1 MQYGTLRGESV
12 QKCLM
17 QLRSQYGSDVFVIDT
32 REISESGFLGT
43 GLFKKKIYE
52 VDYMI
57 KEQNAPYHNRKSP
70 ERKSSTRKKTAEQ
83 AALSFLAGGS
93 ASTGDD
99 SWPSREKK
107 SRSSEYPTS
116 VRKPALPATEA
127 AEQWPSTEKR
137 APASQGQKEDSQ
149 AESGKS
155 REEVDVPELDQLI
168 ASLKALKDE
177 TGKDLERSRGEEK
190 KEEESDARMERLLKK
205 MDAMARAEGMQNSWS
220 APGSSRNAPGLTQG
234 NARAPASQQVIK
246 VAEPPSAEEIDAL
259 WSDKYDP
266 TRPAAEMPAEAELSD
281 EELMAAAE
289 KEVERLA
296 QPEPSMASSAGR
308 KLEINTGRGWSGASL
323 AGSSNQSYNDPES
336 ERGTMTAVAQDP
348 TARKFMQIRQR
359 LLDSSLSSDLADR
372 IIRSVDD
379 SLSRNDRQQPG
390 RIEEVTLSK
399 LSNMIRMVPDI
410 APPRGECRAVML
422 VGPTGSGKTSSIAK
436 LATRYLLHEKR
447 EVSIYNLDLYRLGA
461 TEMLKVHAEIIGAP
475 FYAPLSVEEFRKQM
489 DEDPAEIMLID
500 TAGISGRDGRL
511 QDIQAFRD
519 ACPVKLDVHL
529 TVAAGTE
536 SRMVDRVFETFDSFG
551 FDKILLTKLDE
562 TDFFGAFIEHADKFN
577 RPFSFLMDGPGVP
590 GNIMDARPDD
600 LARMLLD

>member
-32 REISESGFLGT
+32 REIAESGFLGT
-43 GLFKKKIYE
+43 GLFKKKIFE

-57 KEQNAPYHNRKSP
+57 KEHNAPYHQKKSP
-70 ERKSSTRKKTAEQ
+70 ERKASGKRKTAEQ

-93 ASTGDD
+93 GSTGDD
-99 SWPSREKK
+99 SWPSNEKK
-107 SRSSEYPTS
+107 SRSSEYP
-116 VRKPALPATEA
+116 VARKRPALSQPGEAETPAGNA
-127 AEQWPSTEKR
+127 AAARSDEFKVSP
-137 APASQGQKEDSQ
+137 
-149 AESGKS
+149 
-155 REEVDVPELDQLI
+155 REEADLPELDQLI
-168 ASLKALKDE
+168 ASLKALKEE
-177 TGKDLERSRGEEK
+177 TGKDLDRKSSNAKSED
-190 KEEESDARMERLLKK
+190 ESDARMERLLKK
-205 MDAMARAEGMQNSWS
+205 MDSMARAEALSSTSSIRSEPTSGQMNG
-220 APGSSRNAPGLTQG
+220 GSK
-234 NARAPASQQVIK
+234 QQLIK

-259 WSDKYDP
+259 WSDKYDQGSS
-266 TRPAAEMPAEAELSD
+266 AVDMPAEAEMSD
-281 EELMAAAE
+281 EELMAA
-289 KEVERLA
+289 VDRI
-296 QPEPSMASSAGR
+296 SAGQQNSENGAPVR
-308 KLEINTGRGWSGASL
+308 KLEINTGRGWPVAALGVSEEQAPNPP
-323 AGSSNQSYNDPES
+323 SSAAENVNNLS
-336 ERGTMTAVAQDP
+336 AAQDP

-359 LLDSSLSSDLADR
+359 LMNSSLSSELADR

-379 SLSRNDRQQPG
+379 SLSRNDRQLPG

-447 EVSIYNLDLYRLGA
+447 DVSIYNLDLYRLGA

-475 FYAPLSVEEFRKQM
+475 FHAPLSVDEFKKQM

-500 TAGISGRDGRL
+500 TAGISGPDGRL
-511 QDIQAFRD
+511 NDIQAFRD

-529 TVAAGTE
+529 TVAAGTD
-536 SRMVDRVFETFDSFG
+536 SRMIDRVFETFDNFG

>member
-32 REISESGFLGT
+32 REVTESGFLGT

-57 KEQNAPYHNRKSP
+57 KEQNAPYHQKKTP
-70 ERKSSTRKKTAEQ
+70 ERKSNTRKKTAEQ
-83 AALSFLAGGS
+83 AALSFLSGGS
-93 ASTGDD
+93 ASTGED
-99 SWPSREKK
+99 SWPSERR
-107 SRSSEYPTS
+107 SRSSEYP
-116 VRKPALPATEA
+116 VAARKPLARREELPAPDIQNPGHSEGT
-127 AEQWPSTEKR
+127 SEKPD
-137 APASQGQKEDSQ
+137 ADI
-149 AESGKS
+149 
-155 REEVDVPELDQLI
+155 PELDQLI
-168 ASLKALKDE
+168 ASLKALKEE
-177 TGKDLERSRGEEK
+177 TGRDLDRSK
-190 KEEESDARMERLLKK
+190 KEQKTEKESDDRMNRLLKK
-205 MDAMARAEGMQNSWS
+205 MDEMARAEQSAALSSREKAPKAAQSVPS
-220 APGSSRNAPGLTQG
+220 APVPG
-234 NARAPASQQVIK
+234 AFK

-259 WSDKYDP
+259 WSEQYDP
-266 TRPAAEMPAEAELSD
+266 GTSAEAMPVEAEMSD
-281 EELMAAAE
+281 EALLAAADRIGSNAGAGE
-289 KEVERLA
+289 ANGSRHFPVV
-296 QPEPSMASSAGR
+296 PEGVWPAR
-308 KLEINTGRGWSGASL
+308 KLEINTGRGRHSDSL
-323 AGSSNQSYNDPES
+323 ADDGSFDTGAEFRVSSQES
-336 ERGTMTAVAQDP
+336 ERAGLLTASQDP

-379 SLSRNDRQQPG
+379 SLSRNDRQHPG
-390 RIEEVTLSK
+390 RIEEATLNK

-475 FYAPLSVEEFRKQM
+475 FYAPLSVEEFKKQM

-500 TAGISGRDGRL
+500 TAGISGREGRL
-511 QDIQAFRD
+511 KDIQAFRD

-529 TVAAGTE
+529 TVAAGTD
-536 SRMVDRVFETFDSFG
+536 SRMVDRIFDTFDSFG

-562 TDFFGAFIEHADKFN
+562 TDFFGAFIEHADKIN